1 MINAEYACAY
11 KEVIELLKYMPIE
24 DVKKIPSKK
33 ILYLLNHMDKHYE
46 YIVDETKTFE
56 EQKKSALTE
65 SIFADFFR
73 NYWTTP
79 AQKERI
85 LAKINYD
92 FLKMEEKKR
101 ELYNPNAIFQTKKK
115 KTNITATTKPMQY
128 QSESFWHKILN
139 RIKQFFQKF

>member
-73 NYWTTP
+73 NYWATP
-79 AQKERI
+79 AQKQKI
-85 LAKINYD
+85 LAKMNYD
-92 FLKMEEKKR
+92 FLKREEKKR
-101 ELYNPNAIFQTKKK
+101 ELYNPNAIFKTKKK
-115 KTNITATTKPMQY
+115 ATIASTSNPIQY
-128 QSESFWHKILN
+128 PSVGFFHIIFNKIN
-139 RIKQFFQKF
+139 QFFQKF

>member
-73 NYWTTP
+73 NYWATP
-79 AQKERI
+79 AQKQKI
-85 LAKINYD
+85 LAKMNYD
-92 FLKMEEKKR
+92 FLKREEKKR
-101 ELYNPNAIFQTKKK
+101 ELYNPNAIFKTKKK
-115 KTNITATTKPMQY
+115 ATITSTSNPIQY
-128 QSESFWHKILN
+128 PSVGFLHIIFNKIN
-139 RIKQFFQKF
+139 QFFQKF